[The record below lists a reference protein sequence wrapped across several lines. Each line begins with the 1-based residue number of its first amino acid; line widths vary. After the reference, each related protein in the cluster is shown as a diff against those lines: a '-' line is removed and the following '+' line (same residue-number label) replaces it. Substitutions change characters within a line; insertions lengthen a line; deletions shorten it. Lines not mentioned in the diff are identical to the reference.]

1 MEQRIRERY
10 NDTILQE
17 AMRRFGIRP
26 DDIALLDGFE
36 SFMYAFLRQGADYV
50 LRIGHSFR
58 RSRAMIQGEVDWL
71 NYLAAGRASVAGAA
85 LSQQGNLV
93 EAIDDG
99 LGEQFLTTAFVKAP
113 GRPPRRADWTPEMMA
128 TYGQLLGRMH
138 ALSQW
143 YEPPAGGGRRPHWD
157 DAEMLEV
164 ERVLPETE
172 GAALARY
179 RDLMAHLRTLPRDS
193 VSYGLVHQDAH
204 AGNFFLDESGR
215 ITLFDF
221 DDCMYSWYAND
232 IAIVLFYAVT
242 GLEEPAAFAVTFMP
256 HFLRG
261 YRRENRLH
269 PDWLAEMPYFLKLR
283 EIELYAVIHRS
294 YDVDNISN
302 AWAAAFMEG
311 RKQRIVEGVP
321 YLSFDFDSLAAYL

>member
-10 NDTILQE
+10 NETILQE
-17 AMRRFGIRP
+17 AMRRFGIAAG
-26 DDIALLDGFE
+26 DIALLDGFE
-36 SFMYAFLRQGADYV
+36 SFMYAFTRQGADYV

-58 RSRAMIQGEVDWL
+58 RSQALIQGEVDWL
-71 NYLAAGRASVAGAA
+71 NYLAAGGASVAGAA
-85 LSQQGNLV
+85 LSQGGNLV

-99 LGEQFLTTAFVKAP
+99 QGGQFLATAFVKAP
-113 GRPPRRADWTPEMMA
+113 GRPPRRADWTEEMMA

-138 ALSQW
+138 ALSQQ
-143 YEPPAGGGRRPHWD
+143 YQPPDSGGRRPHWND
-157 DAEMLEV
+157 PEMLEV
-164 ERVLPETE
+164 ERLLPETE

-179 RDLMAHLRTLPRDS
+179 RELIAHVQTLPREGD
-193 VSYGLVHQDAH
+193 SYGLIHQDAH

-242 GLEEPAAFAVTFMP
+242 GLEEPAAFAATFMP

-269 PDWLAEMPYFLKLR
+269 PD
-283 EIELYAVIHRS
+283 
-294 YDVDNISN
+294 
-302 AWAAAFMEG
+302 
-311 RKQRIVEGVP
+311 
-321 YLSFDFDSLAAYL
+321 